1 MDECTLNTHD
11 GSSKADCSNLLGS
24 FQCACKQGFTGDG
37 KTCQGRLGN
46 TLMLMNLNFLYHHPA
61 QLKDGT
67 APHPLE
73 EKISI
78 N

>member
-11 GSSKADCSNLLGS
+11 CSSKADCSNLLGS
-24 FQCACKQGFTGDG
+24 FQCACRPGFTGDG

-46 TLMLMNLNFLYHHPA
+46 TLMLINESHFLYHPS
-61 QLKDGT
+61 QLKDSF
-67 APHPLE
+67 PHPWE
-73 EKISI
+73 EKIPI